1 MFTYFSCIYRLS
13 SCKCKWRP
21 QTRLC
26 RNFTNGHCKYGDAC
40 QFAHGTTELRSPP
53 ARNPVASRDCDE
65 EEEDWGESASTP
77 AYNPMKK
84 IEEAKGKI
92 LHNPMNCQK

>member
-1 MFTYFSCIYRLS
+1 M
-13 SCKCKWRP
+13 
-21 QTRLC
+21 
-26 RNFTNGHCKYGDAC
+26 
-40 QFAHGTTELRSPP
+40 
-53 ARNPVASRDCDE
+53 ASRDCDE